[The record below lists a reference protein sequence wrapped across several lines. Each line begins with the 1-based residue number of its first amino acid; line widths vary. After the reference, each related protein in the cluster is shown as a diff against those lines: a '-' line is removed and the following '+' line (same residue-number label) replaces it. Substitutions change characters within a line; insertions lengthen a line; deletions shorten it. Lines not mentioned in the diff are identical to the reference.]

1 MYILEKYA
9 ERQGKTPKRTHKIRK
24 TYASLLNV
32 TGVPLDVIREQLG
45 HNDLQN
51 TMNYIYNPLTE
62 IQTYELIK
70 MLFPS
75 KILLGTGFIIEQ
87 KTGSPILQ
95 GVLTKK

>member
-45 HNDLQN
+45 HNDLQT

-70 MLFPS
+70 NALS
-75 KILLGTGFIIEQ
+75 K
-87 KTGSPILQ
+87 
-95 GVLTKK
+95 